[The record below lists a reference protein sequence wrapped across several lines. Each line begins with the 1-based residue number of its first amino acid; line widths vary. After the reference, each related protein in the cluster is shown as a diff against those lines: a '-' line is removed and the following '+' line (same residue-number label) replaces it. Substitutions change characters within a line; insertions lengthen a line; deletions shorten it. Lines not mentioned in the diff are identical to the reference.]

1 MRNRNSAARQLFGRG
16 GGKKRISP
24 IVRHGLKKSSL
35 RNLIVRNLIG
45 ARGSKPNHRGGKVVQ
60 IPKRVVSQ
68 PSYSPQESGYQEPQE
83 TQETQ
88 ASVAAVSS
96 GSSAGATK
104 KPFNWKLYGGIGGGV
119 VLLIIIIVLIVIFS
133 KKK

>member
-1 MRNRNSAARQLFGRG
+1 M
-16 GGKKRISP
+16 
-24 IVRHGLKKSSL
+24 
-35 RNLIVRNLIG
+35 RNLIG

-68 PSYSPQESGYQEPQE
+68 PSETQPSYSQQESGYQEPQE

-88 ASVAAVSS
+88 ASGAAVSS